1 MKGTCVLWYLFDSSI
16 SLEYFHTQS
25 MRLEIILGVKVD
37 KEQILKT
44 LKCLVDGLGSKNN
57 CQKFI
62 EATLLLN
69 LMSLGPFPWLRITWN
84 RNEEKEKKSGK
95 GKKKK
100 WQKRLYYFCILP
112 ALTCFDGKS
121 LMMDTMNGEGCCP
134 KASDFRQK
142 YCQCNQSPFCMWFT
156 SAALISSNVQ
166 DSSDGRRNNLIIKE
180 SFGFF

>member
-57 CQKFI
+57 WQKFI

-69 LMSLGPFPWLRITWN
+69 LMSLGPFPGLRITWN

-95 GKKKK
+95 GKKN
-100 WQKRLYYFCILP
+100 
-112 ALTCFDGKS
+112 GKNYS
-121 LMMDTMNGEGCCP
+121 TIFAFFLLWHVLMENPSWWIPWMERDVAP
-134 KASDFRQK
+134 KH
-142 YCQCNQSPFCMWFT
+142 
-156 SAALISSNVQ
+156 LISDKNTVSVAKVHFVC
-166 DSSDGRRNNLIIKE
+166 GLLLLH
-180 SFGFF
+180 